1 MLDHV
6 SIGVKDVAAS
16 RRFYDAA
23 LKPLG
28 YECLDPGDTQAGY
41 GRKSPVLWLGQ
52 TDHPVKAD
60 MRSGL
65 HFCFTADSREA
76 VDAFYKEAL
85 RMGGTD
91 NGKPGIRPDYTQPYY
106 AVFVVD
112 PDGYW
117 LEAYCNKKA

>member
-6 SIGVKDVAAS
+6 SIGVKSVAQA
-16 RRFYDAA
+16 RKFYDAA

-28 YECLDPGDTQAGY
+28 YECLSHGDDFAGY
-41 GRKSPVLWLGQ
+41 GRKGVQLWLGQ
-52 TDHPVKAD
+52 TEHPVNAD
-60 MRSGL
+60 KRSGL
-65 HFCFTADSREA
+65 HFCFTAASREA
-76 VDAFYKEAL
+76 VDAFYKAAL

-106 AVFVVD
+106 AVFVVV
-112 PDGYW
+112 PDGYR